1 MVTLNSSTGAVSYT
15 HLDVYKRQVILLIVS
30 YLIIQKDL
38 REKQKTSKMLEE
50 TIEQNAALL
59 QMRNKIILTISHD
72 IRSPLNVIS
81 ATVELARREVDNQR
95 RDTYLS
101 NIESVCLHVVHL
113 LNNLLDVYRLNQS
126 KEECNYV
133 PFSLHE
139 MLDRIASR
147 FSGLVNDKGLL
158 FNTSFDNTD
167 VRLRGDVDRIE
178 QIVGNLLSNA
188 IKFTECGEISF
199 HAGYS
204 QGKLYLE
211 VTDSGI
217 GMTEETLARIF
228 RPFERQMTANNT
240 DGFGLGLSIIQGLVH
255 LFNGEIDVKSK
266 IHQGSTFKVTLPLEE
281 TDEPLECEK
290 PVLTHT
296 GHLPHNILVID
307 DDSMLRAVIK
317 DLLERKDVYK
327 RQRGGKSIPISANRF
342 DMYKYALTTRD
353 RIVTKTDILN
363 FCRKELGKHL
373 QNIRIEHGT
382 MVSSRPHEGL
392 VRSIDI
398 YLTLKKDEE
407 RDLDFMVEDLENRL
421 SSRSLDLSLIHIF

>member
-1 MVTLNSSTGAVSYT
+1 
-15 HLDVYKRQVILLIVS
+15 
-30 YLIIQKDL
+30 
-38 REKQKTSKMLEE
+38 MLEE

-204 QGKLYLE
+204 QGKLYL
-211 VTDSGI
+211 
-217 GMTEETLARIF
+217 
-228 RPFERQMTANNT
+228 
-240 DGFGLGLSIIQGLVH
+240 
-255 LFNGEIDVKSK
+255 K
-266 IHQGSTFKVTLPLEE
+266 
-281 TDEPLECEK
+281 
-290 PVLTHT
+290 
-296 GHLPHNILVID
+296 
-307 DDSMLRAVIK
+307 
-317 DLLERKDVYK
+317 
-327 RQRGGKSIPISANRF
+327 
-342 DMYKYALTTRD
+342 
-353 RIVTKTDILN
+353 
-363 FCRKELGKHL
+363 
-373 QNIRIEHGT
+373 
-382 MVSSRPHEGL
+382 
-392 VRSIDI
+392 
-398 YLTLKKDEE
+398 
-407 RDLDFMVEDLENRL
+407 
-421 SSRSLDLSLIHIF
+421 